1 MISIPTS
8 LELPTK
14 RGVLGIICKIKMRYK
29 YIQICLIFYISFVY
43 VTFLPDHIVKLALR
57 VLKSPLRVLHCDSIM
72 RRYPIYPWFWYIF
85 YLLFVFG
92 KWGLR
97 IHKTKNNLMHKQ
109 INTCF
114 SGNYIHANAHK
125 SSHQKWMD
133 HISVVPIWWNLFVT

>member
-14 RGVLGIICKIKMRYK
+14 RGVLEINYKIKLRFK

-43 VTFLPDHIVKLALR
+43 VTFLPDHIVELALR
-57 VLKSPLRVLHCDSIM
+57 VLKGRLRVLHCDSIM
-72 RRYPIYPWFWYIF
+72 RRYLI

-109 INTCF
+109 INTYF
-114 SGNYIHANAHK
+114 SEKSIHTNAHK
-125 SSHQKWMD
+125 SRHQKWMD
-133 HISVVPIWWNLFVT
+133 HISGVPIWWNLFVT